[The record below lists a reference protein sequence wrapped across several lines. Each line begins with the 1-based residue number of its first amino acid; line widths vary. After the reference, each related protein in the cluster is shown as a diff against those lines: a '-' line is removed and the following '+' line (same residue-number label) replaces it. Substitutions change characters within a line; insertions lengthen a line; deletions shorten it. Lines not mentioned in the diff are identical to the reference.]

1 MKNILRIFDFYGT
14 EFHWYFDYKPKY
26 YTSYGGIFS
35 ILSFILYIVIF
46 IIFGLEDFKR
56 TNPISSISNIP
67 PLVNKTI
74 QSGKQKLYIPWR
86 IMDYGKKFIDYNG
99 ILFPRIYSFKNKY
112 NEKTGEMEIFYDILN
127 YTLCSET
134 SMRYL
139 GKDFLLDLP
148 LDKLYCIDMENIDI
162 GGSWNS
168 DFVNYIRLDLNL
180 CKDGLNYD
188 ESNINCTRPEYL
200 TSLYGKDNNWFF
212 ELLYPSVQFQPHNK
226 TTPIFV
232 IYTSYYYGLSINS
245 NKVDRVYLQEHI
257 FGDDK
262 GWILNKI
269 SNVIYWGI
277 SSIKSDYYTI
287 GERDIFRYGST
298 SRLYSLKL
306 YVDFSTIYYTRKYK
320 KLFEILSD
328 LFPLIRA
335 ISSFFFFITEILKK
349 LEVAKYLNELIIGNE
364 IEQFKK
370 NGNDRRSGKSNKSNN
385 IKLSYNFTPVNNFNV
400 KKKTSKIANVNASQI
415 LCISNNLNNNNES
428 EDNNNNNKRNK
439 QRHFSLIDYSK
450 MKYTNYKNVTIM
462 DSDIF
467 ELFEQKKPHFAL
479 IDYFKAL
486 FLNKI
491 YAKKKNNYLCIS
503 KQFDFAYTLCTR
515 IIDISFY
522 ISLFQQLETLKK
534 QVIKENTPMT
544 TEITKIEE
552 KRFKKNNNDK

>member
-1 MKNILRIFDFYGT
+1 MANILRIFDFYGT

-74 QSGKQKLYIPWR
+74 QPRKQKLYIPWR
-86 IMDYGKKFIDYNG
+86 IMDYGKKFIDYTG
-99 ILFPRIYSFKNKY
+99 ILFPRIYSFKNRY
-112 NEKTGEMEIFYDILN
+112 NKETGEMETFYDMLN
-127 YTLCSET
+127 YSLCNET

-148 LDKLYCIDMENIDI
+148 LDQLYCIDMENIDL

-180 CKDGLNYD
+180 CKDGSNYNS
-188 ESNINCTRPEYL
+188 SNNNCTRPEYL

-226 TTPIFV
+226 TMPIFV

-245 NKVDRVYLQEHI
+245 NKVDRIYLQEHI

-269 SNVIYWGI
+269 SNVTYWGI

-320 KLFEILSD
+320 KLFEILSN

-335 ISSFFFFITEILKK
+335 VSSFFFFITEMLKK

-370 NGNDRRSGKSNKSNN
+370 NEISRRSGKSNKSNN
-385 IKLSYNFTPVNNFNV
+385 IKLSYNFTPGSNFNV
-400 KKKTSKIANVNASQI
+400 KKKTSKIANINASQI
-415 LCISNNLNNNNES
+415 LCISHNLNINNNNES
-428 EDNNNNNKRNK
+428 VENNNNNKSSR
-439 QRHFSLIDYSK
+439 QRHYSVIDYSK
-450 MKYTNYKNVTIM
+450 IKYNNFKNATIM
-462 DSDIF
+462 NSDIYD
-467 ELFEQKKPHFAL
+467 LFEQKKPHFGL
-479 IDYFKAL
+479 FDYFKAL

-491 YAKKKNNYLCIS
+491 YGKKKNNYLCIS
-503 KQFDFAYTLCTR
+503 KQFDFAYTLFTR

-522 ISLFQQLETLKK
+522 ITLFQQLEILKK
-534 QVIKENTPMT
+534 QVIKENAPTS
-544 TEITKIEE
+544 EITKIEE
-552 KRFKKNNNDK
+552 KMYKKNNDI

>member
-1 MKNILRIFDFYGT
+1 MKNILRVFDFYGT

-74 QSGKQKLYIPWR
+74 QPGKQKLYIPWR
-86 IMDYGKKFIDYNG
+86 IMDYGNKFINYNG

-112 NEKTGEMEIFYDILN
+112 NEKTGEMETFYDILN
-127 YTLCSET
+127 YTLCNET
-134 SMRYL
+134 SMKYL

-148 LDKLYCIDMENIDI
+148 LDQLYCIDMENIDI

-168 DFVNYIRLDLNL
+168 DFVKYIRLDLNL
-180 CKDGLNYD
+180 CKDGLDYN
-188 ESNINCTRPEYL
+188 ESNINCTRQEYL

-226 TTPIFV
+226 TMPIFV

-245 NKVDRVYLQEHI
+245 NKVDRIYLQEHI

-269 SNVIYWGI
+269 SNITYWGI

-320 KLFEILSD
+320 KLFEIFSD

-335 ISSFFFFITEILKK
+335 ISYFFFFITEILKK

-370 NGNDRRSGKSNKSNN
+370 NQNDRKSGKSNKSNN
-385 IKLSYNFTPVNNFNV
+385 IKLSYNFTPVNFFNI
-400 KKKTSKIANVNASQI
+400 KKKTSKIDNTNASQI
-415 LCISNNLNNNNES
+415 LCISNNLNNNNKS
-428 EDNNNNNKRNK
+428 VDNNKSSK
-439 QRHFSLIDYSK
+439 QRHFSVIDYSRI
-450 MKYTNYKNVTIM
+450 KYTNYKNANIM
-462 DSDIF
+462 NSDIF
-467 ELFEQKKPHFAL
+467 ELFEQKKPNFSL
-479 IDYFKAL
+479 FDYLKAL

-503 KQFDFAYTLCTR
+503 KQFDFTYTLYTR

-522 ISLFQQLETLKK
+522 ITLFQQLETLKR
-534 QVIKENTPMT
+534 QVIKENAQTS
-544 TEITKIEE
+544 EITKIEE
-552 KRFKKNNNDK
+552 KY

>member
-269 SNVIYWGI
+269 SNVTYWGI

-428 EDNNNNNKRNK
+428 EDNNNNKRNK

-450 MKYTNYKNVTIM
+450 MKYTNYKNATIM

-503 KQFDFAYTLCTR
+503 KQFDFAYTLFTR

>member
-1 MKNILRIFDFYGT
+1 MTNILRIFDFYGT

-74 QSGKQKLYIPWR
+74 QPRKQKLYIPWR
-86 IMDYGKKFIDYNG
+86 IMDYGKKFIDYTG
-99 ILFPRIYSFKNKY
+99 VLFPRIYSFKNRY
-112 NEKTGEMEIFYDILN
+112 NKDTGEMETFYDMLN
-127 YTLCSET
+127 YSLCNET

-148 LDKLYCIDMENIDI
+148 LDQLYCIDMENIDL

-180 CKDGLNYD
+180 CKDGSNYNS
-188 ESNINCTRPEYL
+188 SNINCTRPEYL

-226 TTPIFV
+226 TMPIFV
-232 IYTSYYYGLSINS
+232 IYTSYYYGLSVNS

-269 SNVIYWGI
+269 SNITYWGI

-320 KLFEILSD
+320 KLFEILSN

-335 ISSFFFFITEILKK
+335 VSSFFFFITEMLKK

-370 NGNDRRSGKSNKSNN
+370 NENSRRSGKSNKSNN
-385 IKLSYNFTPVNNFNV
+385 IKLSYNFTPGSNFNV
-400 KKKTSKIANVNASQI
+400 KKKTSKIANINASQI
-415 LCISNNLNNNNES
+415 LCISHNLNNNNES
-428 EDNNNNNKRNK
+428 VENNNNKSSR
-439 QRHFSLIDYSK
+439 QRHYSVIDYSK
-450 MKYTNYKNVTIM
+450 IKYNNFKNATIM
-462 DSDIF
+462 NSDIYD
-467 ELFEQKKPHFAL
+467 LFEQKKPHFGL
-479 IDYFKAL
+479 FDYFKAL

-491 YAKKKNNYLCIS
+491 YGKKKNNYLCIS
-503 KQFDFAYTLCTR
+503 KQFDFAYTLFTR

-522 ISLFQQLETLKK
+522 ITLFQQLEILKK
-534 QVIKENTPMT
+534 QVIKENAPTS
-544 TEITKIEE
+544 EITKIEE
-552 KRFKKNNNDK
+552 KMYKKNNDI

>member
-1 MKNILRIFDFYGT
+1 
-14 EFHWYFDYKPKY
+14 
-26 YTSYGGIFS
+26 
-35 ILSFILYIVIF
+35 
-46 IIFGLEDFKR
+46 
-56 TNPISSISNIP
+56 
-67 PLVNKTI
+67 
-74 QSGKQKLYIPWR
+74 
-86 IMDYGKKFIDYNG
+86 MDYGNKFINYNG

-112 NEKTGEMEIFYDILN
+112 NEKTGEMETFYDILN
-127 YTLCSET
+127 YTLCNET
-134 SMRYL
+134 SMKYL

-148 LDKLYCIDMENIDI
+148 LDQLYCIDMENIDI

-168 DFVNYIRLDLNL
+168 DFVKYIRLDLNL
-180 CKDGLNYD
+180 CKDGLDYN
-188 ESNINCTRPEYL
+188 ESNINCTRQEYL

-226 TTPIFV
+226 TMPIFV

-245 NKVDRVYLQEHI
+245 NKVDRIYLQEHI

-269 SNVIYWGI
+269 SNITYWGI

-320 KLFEILSD
+320 KLFEIFSD

-335 ISSFFFFITEILKK
+335 ISYFFFFITEILKK

-370 NGNDRRSGKSNKSNN
+370 NQNDRKSGKSNKSNN
-385 IKLSYNFTPVNNFNV
+385 IKLSYNFTPVNFFNI
-400 KKKTSKIANVNASQI
+400 KKKTSKIDNTNASQI
-415 LCISNNLNNNNES
+415 LCISNNLNNNKS
-428 EDNNNNNKRNK
+428 VDNNKSSK
-439 QRHFSLIDYSK
+439 QRHFSVIDYSRI
-450 MKYTNYKNVTIM
+450 KYTNYKNANIM
-462 DSDIF
+462 NSDIF
-467 ELFEQKKPHFAL
+467 ELFEQKKPNFSL
-479 IDYFKAL
+479 FDYLKAL

-503 KQFDFAYTLCTR
+503 KQFDFTYTLYTR

-522 ISLFQQLETLKK
+522 ITLFQQLETLKR
-534 QVIKENTPMT
+534 QVIKENAQTS
-544 TEITKIEE
+544 EITKIEE
-552 KRFKKNNNDK
+552 KY

>member
-1 MKNILRIFDFYGT
+1 MKNILRVFDFYGT

-74 QSGKQKLYIPWR
+74 QPGKQKLYIPWR
-86 IMDYGKKFIDYNG
+86 IMDYGNKFINYNG

-112 NEKTGEMEIFYDILN
+112 NEKTGEMETFYDILN
-127 YTLCSET
+127 YTLCNET
-134 SMRYL
+134 SMKYL

-148 LDKLYCIDMENIDI
+148 LDQLYCIDMENTDI

-168 DFVNYIRLDLNL
+168 DFVKYIRLDLNL
-180 CKDGLNYD
+180 CKDGLDYN
-188 ESNINCTRPEYL
+188 ESNINCTRQEYL

-226 TTPIFV
+226 TMPIFV

-245 NKVDRVYLQEHI
+245 NKVDRIYLQEHI

-269 SNVIYWGI
+269 SNITYWGI

-320 KLFEILSD
+320 KLFEIFSD

-335 ISSFFFFITEILKK
+335 ISYFFFFITEILKK

-370 NGNDRRSGKSNKSNN
+370 TQNDRKSGKSNKSNN
-385 IKLSYNFTPVNNFNV
+385 IKLSYNFTPVNFFNI
-400 KKKTSKIANVNASQI
+400 KKKTSKIDNRNASQI
-415 LCISNNLNNNNES
+415 LCISNNLNNNNKS
-428 EDNNNNNKRNK
+428 VDNNKSSK
-439 QRHFSLIDYSK
+439 QRHFSVIDYSRI
-450 MKYTNYKNVTIM
+450 KYTNYKNANIM
-462 DSDIF
+462 NSDIF
-467 ELFEQKKPHFAL
+467 ELFEQKKPNFSL
-479 IDYFKAL
+479 FDYLKAL

-503 KQFDFAYTLCTR
+503 KQFDFTYTLYTR

-522 ISLFQQLETLKK
+522 ITLFQQLETLKR
-534 QVIKENTPMT
+534 QVIKENAQTS
-544 TEITKIEE
+544 EITKI
-552 KRFKKNNNDK
+552 

>member
-1 MKNILRIFDFYGT
+1 MTNILRIFDFYGT

-74 QSGKQKLYIPWR
+74 QPRKQKLYIPWR
-86 IMDYGKKFIDYNG
+86 IMDYGKKFIDYTG
-99 ILFPRIYSFKNKY
+99 ILFPRIYSFKNRY
-112 NEKTGEMEIFYDILN
+112 NKETGEMETFYDMLN
-127 YTLCSET
+127 YSLCNET

-148 LDKLYCIDMENIDI
+148 LDQLYCIDMENIDL

-188 ESNINCTRPEYL
+188 ESNNNCTRPEYL

-226 TTPIFV
+226 TMPIFV
-232 IYTSYYYGLSINS
+232 IYTSYYYGLSIKS

-269 SNVIYWGI
+269 SNVTYWGI

-306 YVDFSTIYYTRKYK
+306 YVDFSTIY
-320 KLFEILSD
+320 
-328 LFPLIRA
+328 
-335 ISSFFFFITEILKK
+335 
-349 LEVAKYLNELIIGNE
+349 
-364 IEQFKK
+364 
-370 NGNDRRSGKSNKSNN
+370 
-385 IKLSYNFTPVNNFNV
+385 
-400 KKKTSKIANVNASQI
+400 
-415 LCISNNLNNNNES
+415 
-428 EDNNNNNKRNK
+428 
-439 QRHFSLIDYSK
+439 
-450 MKYTNYKNVTIM
+450 
-462 DSDIF
+462 
-467 ELFEQKKPHFAL
+467 
-479 IDYFKAL
+479 
-486 FLNKI
+486 
-491 YAKKKNNYLCIS
+491 
-503 KQFDFAYTLCTR
+503 
-515 IIDISFY
+515 
-522 ISLFQQLETLKK
+522 
-534 QVIKENTPMT
+534 
-544 TEITKIEE
+544 
-552 KRFKKNNNDK
+552 

>member
-1 MKNILRIFDFYGT
+1 MKNILRLFDFYGT

-46 IIFGLEDFKR
+46 IIFGLDDFKR

-112 NEKTGEMEIFYDILN
+112 NEKTGEMETFYDILN
-127 YTLCSET
+127 VTLCNET

-148 LDKLYCIDMENIDI
+148 LDELYCIDMENIDI

-269 SNVIYWGI
+269 SNVTYWGI

-335 ISSFFFFITEILKK
+335 ISYIFFFITEILKK

-400 KKKTSKIANVNASQI
+400 KKKTSKIANINASQI

-428 EDNNNNNKRNK
+428 VDIINNKRNK
-439 QRHFSLIDYSK
+439 QRHLSVTDYSK
-450 MKYTNYKNVTIM
+450 LKYINFKNATIM

-503 KQFDFAYTLCTR
+503 KQFDFAYTLFTR

>member
-1 MKNILRIFDFYGT
+1 MKNILRLFDFYGI

-35 ILSFILYIVIF
+35 ILSFILYIIIF

-99 ILFPRIYSFKNKY
+99 ILFPRIYYFKNKY
-112 NEKTGEMEIFYDILN
+112 NEKTGEMETFYEILN
-127 YTLCSET
+127 YTLCNET

-148 LDKLYCIDMENIDI
+148 LDQLYCIDMENTDI

-180 CKDGLNYD
+180 CKDGLNYN
-188 ESNINCTRPEYL
+188 ESNINCTNKEYL

-226 TTPIFV
+226 TLPIFV

-269 SNVIYWGI
+269 SNITYWGI
-277 SSIKSDYYTI
+277 SSIM
-287 GERDIFRYGST
+287 R
-298 SRLYSLKL
+298 LKL
-306 YVDFSTIYYTRKYK
+306 
-320 KLFEILSD
+320 
-328 LFPLIRA
+328 
-335 ISSFFFFITEILKK
+335 
-349 LEVAKYLNELIIGNE
+349 N
-364 IEQFKK
+364 
-370 NGNDRRSGKSNKSNN
+370 
-385 IKLSYNFTPVNNFNV
+385 
-400 KKKTSKIANVNASQI
+400 
-415 LCISNNLNNNNES
+415 
-428 EDNNNNNKRNK
+428 
-439 QRHFSLIDYSK
+439 
-450 MKYTNYKNVTIM
+450 
-462 DSDIF
+462 
-467 ELFEQKKPHFAL
+467 
-479 IDYFKAL
+479 
-486 FLNKI
+486 
-491 YAKKKNNYLCIS
+491 
-503 KQFDFAYTLCTR
+503 
-515 IIDISFY
+515 
-522 ISLFQQLETLKK
+522 
-534 QVIKENTPMT
+534 
-544 TEITKIEE
+544 
-552 KRFKKNNNDK
+552 

>member
-1 MKNILRIFDFYGT
+1 
-14 EFHWYFDYKPKY
+14 
-26 YTSYGGIFS
+26 
-35 ILSFILYIVIF
+35 
-46 IIFGLEDFKR
+46 
-56 TNPISSISNIP
+56 
-67 PLVNKTI
+67 
-74 QSGKQKLYIPWR
+74 
-86 IMDYGKKFIDYNG
+86 MDYGKKFIDYNG
-99 ILFPRIYSFKNKY
+99 ILFPKIYYFKNKY
-112 NEKTGEMEIFYDILN
+112 NEKTGEMETFYDTLN
-127 YTLCSET
+127 YTLCNET

-148 LDKLYCIDMENIDI
+148 LDQLYCIDMENIDI

-168 DFVNYIRLDLNL
+168 DFVKYIRLDLNL
-180 CKDGLNYD
+180 CKDGLNYN
-188 ESNINCTRPEYL
+188 ESNINCTRKEYL

-226 TTPIFV
+226 TMPIFV

-245 NKVDRVYLQEHI
+245 NKVDRIYLQEHI

-269 SNVIYWGI
+269 SNITYWGI

-335 ISSFFFFITEILKK
+335 ISSFFFFVTEILKK

-385 IKLSYNFTPVNNFNV
+385 IKLSYNFTPANNFNV
-400 KKKTSKIANVNASQI
+400 KKKTSKIADINASQI
-415 LCISNNLNNNNES
+415 LCISNNLSNNKES
-428 EDNNNNNKRNK
+428 VNYYNNNKSNK
-439 QRHFSLIDYSK
+439 QRHFSDIDYSK
-450 MKYTNYKNVTIM
+450 IKYTNYKNATIM
-462 DSDIF
+462 NSDIF
-467 ELFEQKKPHFAL
+467 ELFEHKKPSFAL
-479 IDYFKAL
+479 FDYFKAF

-491 YAKKKNNYLCIS
+491 DIKKKNKYLCIS
-503 KQFDFAYTLCTR
+503 KQFDFAYTLFTR

-522 ISLFQQLETLKK
+522 ITLFQQLETLEK
-534 QVIKENTPMT
+534 QVIKEYSQTS
-544 TEITKIEE
+544 EITKI
-552 KRFKKNNNDK
+552 

>member
-1 MKNILRIFDFYGT
+1 MTNILRIFDFYGT

-67 PLVNKTI
+67 PLINKTI
-74 QSGKQKLYIPWR
+74 QPRKQKLYIPWR
-86 IMDYGKKFIDYNG
+86 IMDYGKKFIDYTG
-99 ILFPRIYSFKNKY
+99 ILFPRIYSFKNRY
-112 NEKTGEMEIFYDILN
+112 NKETGEMETFYDMLN
-127 YTLCSET
+127 YSLCNET

-148 LDKLYCIDMENIDI
+148 LDQLYCIDMENIDL

-180 CKDGLNYD
+180 CKDGSNYNS
-188 ESNINCTRPEYL
+188 SNNNCTRPEYL

-226 TTPIFV
+226 TMPIFV
-232 IYTSYYYGLSINS
+232 IYTSYYYGLSVNS
-245 NKVDRVYLQEHI
+245 NKIDRVYLQEHI

-269 SNVIYWGI
+269 SNVTYWGI
-277 SSIKSDYYTI
+277 SSIKTDYYTK

-320 KLFEILSD
+320 KLFEILSN

-335 ISSFFFFITEILKK
+335 VSSFFFFITEMLKK

-370 NGNDRRSGKSNKSNN
+370 NEISRRSGKSNKSNN
-385 IKLSYNFTPVNNFNV
+385 IKLSYNFTPGSNFNV
-400 KKKTSKIANVNASQI
+400 KKKTSKIANINASQI
-415 LCISNNLNNNNES
+415 LCISHNLNNNNNES
-428 EDNNNNNKRNK
+428 VENNNNNKSSR
-439 QRHFSLIDYSK
+439 QRHYSVIDYSK
-450 MKYTNYKNVTIM
+450 IKYNNFKNATIM
-462 DSDIF
+462 NSDIYD
-467 ELFEQKKPHFAL
+467 LFEQKKPHFGL
-479 IDYFKAL
+479 FDYFKAL

-491 YAKKKNNYLCIS
+491 YGKKKNNYLCIS
-503 KQFDFAYTLCTR
+503 KQFDFAYTLFTR

-522 ISLFQQLETLKK
+522 ITLFQQLEILKR
-534 QVIKENTPMT
+534 QVIKENAPTS
-544 TEITKIEE
+544 EITKTEE
-552 KRFKKNNNDK
+552 KMYKKNNDI

>member
-1 MKNILRIFDFYGT
+1 
-14 EFHWYFDYKPKY
+14 
-26 YTSYGGIFS
+26 
-35 ILSFILYIVIF
+35 
-46 IIFGLEDFKR
+46 
-56 TNPISSISNIP
+56 
-67 PLVNKTI
+67 
-74 QSGKQKLYIPWR
+74 
-86 IMDYGKKFIDYNG
+86 
-99 ILFPRIYSFKNKY
+99 
-112 NEKTGEMEIFYDILN
+112 MEIFYDILN

-226 TTPIFV
+226 TLPIFV

-269 SNVIYWGI
+269 SNVTYWGI

-306 YVDFSTIYYTRKYK
+306 YVDFSTIYYTRKHK

-370 NGNDRRSGKSNKSNN
+370 NGYDRKSGKSNKSNN
-385 IKLSYNFTPVNNFNV
+385 IKLSYNFTPNNNFNV

-415 LCISNNLNNNNES
+415 LCISNNINNNNES
-428 EDNNNNNKRNK
+428 EDNNNNKRNK

-450 MKYTNYKNVTIM
+450 MKYTNYKNASIM
-462 DSDIF
+462 NSDIF

-479 IDYFKAL
+479 FDYFKAL
-486 FLNKI
+486 FLNK
-491 YAKKKNNYLCIS
+491 NLC
-503 KQFDFAYTLCTR
+503 Q
-515 IIDISFY
+515 
-522 ISLFQQLETLKK
+522 
-534 QVIKENTPMT
+534 KE
-544 TEITKIEE
+544 K
-552 KRFKKNNNDK
+552 

>member
-1 MKNILRIFDFYGT
+1 MTNILRKFDFYGT
-14 EFHWYFDYKPKY
+14 DFHWYFDYKPKY

-74 QSGKQKLYIPWR
+74 QPRKQKLYIPWR
-86 IMDYGKKFIDYNG
+86 IMDYGKKFIDYTG
-99 ILFPRIYSFKNKY
+99 VLFPRIYSFKNRY
-112 NEKTGEMEIFYDILN
+112 NKDTGEMETFYDMLN
-127 YTLCSET
+127 YSLCNET

-148 LDKLYCIDMENIDI
+148 LDQLYCIDMENIDL

-180 CKDGLNYD
+180 CKDGSNYNS
-188 ESNINCTRPEYL
+188 SNNNCTRPEYL

-226 TTPIFV
+226 TMPIFV
-232 IYTSYYYGLSINS
+232 IYTSYYYGLSVNS

-269 SNVIYWGI
+269 SNVTYWGI
-277 SSIKSDYYTI
+277 SSIKTDYYTK

-320 KLFEILSD
+320 KLFEILSN

-335 ISSFFFFITEILKK
+335 VSSFFFFITEMLKK

-370 NGNDRRSGKSNKSNN
+370 NENSRRSGKSNKSNN
-385 IKLSYNFTPVNNFNV
+385 IKLSYNFTPGSNFNV
-400 KKKTSKIANVNASQI
+400 KKKTSKIANINASQI
-415 LCISNNLNNNNES
+415 LCISHNLNNNNES
-428 EDNNNNNKRNK
+428 VENNNNKSSR
-439 QRHFSLIDYSK
+439 QRHYSVIDYSK
-450 MKYTNYKNVTIM
+450 IKYNNFKNATIM
-462 DSDIF
+462 NSDIYD
-467 ELFEQKKPHFAL
+467 LFEQKKPHFGL
-479 IDYFKAL
+479 FDYFKAL

-491 YAKKKNNYLCIS
+491 YGKKKNNYLCIS
-503 KQFDFAYTLCTR
+503 KQFDFAYTLFTR

-522 ISLFQQLETLKK
+522 ITLFQQLEILKK
-534 QVIKENTPMT
+534 QVIKENAPTS
-544 TEITKIEE
+544 EITKIEE
-552 KRFKKNNNDK
+552 KMYKKNNDI

>member
-1 MKNILRIFDFYGT
+1 MKSILRFLDFYGT

-86 IMDYGKKFIDYNG
+86 IMDYEKKFIDYNG

-148 LDKLYCIDMENIDI
+148 LDQLYCIDMENTDI

-168 DFVNYIRLDLNL
+168 GFVNYIRVDLNL
-180 CKDGLNYD
+180 CKDGLNYN

-232 IYTSYYYGLSINS
+232 IYTSYYYGLSVKS
-245 NKVDRVYLQEHI
+245 NKVDRVYL
-257 FGDDK
+257 
-262 GWILNKI
+262 
-269 SNVIYWGI
+269 
-277 SSIKSDYYTI
+277 
-287 GERDIFRYGST
+287 
-298 SRLYSLKL
+298 
-306 YVDFSTIYYTRKYK
+306 
-320 KLFEILSD
+320 
-328 LFPLIRA
+328 
-335 ISSFFFFITEILKK
+335 
-349 LEVAKYLNELIIGNE
+349 
-364 IEQFKK
+364 
-370 NGNDRRSGKSNKSNN
+370 
-385 IKLSYNFTPVNNFNV
+385 
-400 KKKTSKIANVNASQI
+400 
-415 LCISNNLNNNNES
+415 
-428 EDNNNNNKRNK
+428 
-439 QRHFSLIDYSK
+439 
-450 MKYTNYKNVTIM
+450 
-462 DSDIF
+462 
-467 ELFEQKKPHFAL
+467 
-479 IDYFKAL
+479 
-486 FLNKI
+486 
-491 YAKKKNNYLCIS
+491 
-503 KQFDFAYTLCTR
+503 
-515 IIDISFY
+515 
-522 ISLFQQLETLKK
+522 
-534 QVIKENTPMT
+534 
-544 TEITKIEE
+544 
-552 KRFKKNNNDK
+552 

>member
-1 MKNILRIFDFYGT
+1 M
-14 EFHWYFDYKPKY
+14 
-26 YTSYGGIFS
+26 
-35 ILSFILYIVIF
+35 
-46 IIFGLEDFKR
+46 EDFKR

-112 NEKTGEMEIFYDILN
+112 NEKTGEMETFYDILN
-127 YTLCSET
+127 VTLCNET

-148 LDKLYCIDMENIDI
+148 LDQLYCIDMENTDI

-168 DFVNYIRLDLNL
+168 GFVNYIRLDLNL
-180 CKDGLNYD
+180 CKDGLNYN
-188 ESNINCTRPEYL
+188 ESNINCTKPEYL

-232 IYTSYYYGLSINS
+232 IYTSYYYGLSVKS

-269 SNVIYWGI
+269 SNVTYWGI

-335 ISSFFFFITEILKK
+335 ISYIFFFITEILKK
-349 LEVAKYLNELIIGNE
+349 LEVAKYLNEMIIGNE
-364 IEQFKK
+364 IEQYKK
-370 NGNDRRSGKSNKSNN
+370 KGNDRKSGKSDKSNN

-400 KKKTSKIANVNASQI
+400 KKKTSKIANINASQI

-428 EDNNNNNKRNK
+428 VDIINNKRNK
-439 QRHFSLIDYSK
+439 QRHFSVTDYSK
-450 MKYTNYKNVTIM
+450 LKYTNFKNATIM
-462 DSDIF
+462 NSDIF

-503 KQFDFAYTLCTR
+503 KQFDFAYTLFTR

-534 QVIKENTPMT
+534 QVIKENAPTT

-552 KRFKKNNNDK
+552 KILKKNNDN